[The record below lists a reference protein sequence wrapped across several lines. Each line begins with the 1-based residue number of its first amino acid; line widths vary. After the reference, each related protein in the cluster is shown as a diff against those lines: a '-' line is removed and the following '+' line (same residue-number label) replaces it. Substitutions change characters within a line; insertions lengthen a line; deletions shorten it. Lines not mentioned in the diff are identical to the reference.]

1 MTSTSRVTE
10 QWEAAFVRCRACL
23 QPEDAAKILQVT
35 TYDELLESLSKL
47 QLEHKERVFTR
58 IFSQIE
64 PFLLNLKSLSNI
76 IDTFVSAKSDVAALM
91 WGGVKLTLE
100 VIYNGSTNIL
110 YIH

>member
-10 QWEAAFVRCRACL
+10 QWETALVRCRARL
-23 QPEDAAKILQVT
+23 QSQDAARILQVT

-47 QLEHKERVFTR
+47 QLEHKEKVLPRKLKR
-58 IFSQIE
+58 IE

-76 IDTFVSAKSDVAALM
+76 IDTFVSVKPDVAALI

-100 VIYNGSTNIL
+100 VI
-110 YIH
+110 